1 MGIFDVFTGDAAKR
15 AAADNTARLNAF
27 KKEGMGYFDKGL
39 QGGLA
44 SLDAARAAYQ
54 PYADRFSSG
63 TDLYLDSLGVN
74 GPEGNARAASAFQ
87 TNPGYDFMVNQ
98 SLDALDRRAASRGLL
113 GSGNTSIDTMKT
125 VTGYANQAYGDWQN
139 RLGGLI
145 NPGMAAASG
154 IAGVETGR
162 AGLYGDDARA
172 RVNLGQNIVGGVNNQ
187 ATQAANAEMQGGANL
202 WGLGLN
208 LASLGT
214 GLLGRTA
221 GASAGGAPNASFTWG
236 GQQYPMYR

>member
-15 AAADNTARLNAF
+15 AAAENTARLNAF
-27 KKEGMGYFDKGL
+27 KQEGMGYLDKGL
-39 QGGLA
+39 KGGLA

-54 PYADRFSSG
+54 PYADKFSGG

-74 GPEGNARAASAFQ
+74 GSEGNARAASAFQ

-139 RLGGLI
+139 KLGGLI

-162 AGLYGDDARA
+162 AGLYGNDAQA
-172 RVNLGQNIVGGVNNQ
+172 RVNLGQNVVTGANNQ
-187 ATQAANAEMQGGANL
+187 ATQAANAQMQGGANL
-202 WGLGLN
+202 WGAGLS

-214 GLLGRTA
+214 GLLGRMAGTA
-221 GASAGGAPNASFTWG
+221 RA
-236 GQQYPMYR
+236 